1 MSLLTKSLAIGIIA
15 GLTIGLM
22 LGYIV
27 TPKGVDPSKFERQIS
42 ELKEQIESLQSQ
54 LESKN
59 SQISSLQSQVK
70 AKDAQI
76 SNLREQLE
84 SKNSQI
90 SSLQSQVKDLTEDLN
105 ETKKRYDSL
114 LHEYNSLKDSYS
126 SLLNT
131 LNIIDA
137 KGLHRVENFTINSGE
152 TLRYEYDVGYG
163 IIWIVEFSLSIH
175 HDGTRWECFIAWRQ
189 GDRGGLVGGSG
200 ITIKQKIS
208 SVNGTV
214 STEIFDEGDTL
225 FIRTNIDTSVSYF
238 SRVGSARLLKSP

>member
-42 ELKEQIESLQSQ
+42 ELKEQIESLQS
-54 LESKN
+54 
-59 SQISSLQSQVK
+59 
-70 AKDAQI
+70 
-76 SNLREQLE
+76 QLE

>member
-70 AKDAQI
+70 
-76 SNLREQLE
+76 
-84 SKNSQI
+84 
-90 SSLQSQVKDLTEDLN
+90 DLTEDLN
-105 ETKKRYDSL
+105 EIKKRYDSL

-137 KGLHRVENFTINSGE
+137 KDLHRVENFTINSGE

-163 IIWIVEFSLSIH
+163 IIWIVEFSLKIR

-189 GDRGGLVGGSG
+189 GDRGGLVGSSG
-200 ITIKQKIS
+200 ITIKQKVS

-214 STEIFDEGDTL
+214 STDIFDEGDTL
-225 FIRTNIDTSVSYF
+225 FIRTNIDTSVSCF
-238 SRVGSARLLKSP
+238 SRAGSARLLKNP